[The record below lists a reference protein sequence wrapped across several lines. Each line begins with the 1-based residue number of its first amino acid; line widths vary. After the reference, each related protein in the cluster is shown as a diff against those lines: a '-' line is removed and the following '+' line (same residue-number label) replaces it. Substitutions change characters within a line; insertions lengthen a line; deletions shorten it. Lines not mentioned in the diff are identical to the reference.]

1 MYRNEEQ
8 TAYDGRCPSC
18 GAPVQALIGPDGTDH
33 RVFMAE

>member
-18 GAPVQALIGPDGTDH
+18 GAPVRALIGPDGTNH
-33 RVFMAE
+33 RIFMAE